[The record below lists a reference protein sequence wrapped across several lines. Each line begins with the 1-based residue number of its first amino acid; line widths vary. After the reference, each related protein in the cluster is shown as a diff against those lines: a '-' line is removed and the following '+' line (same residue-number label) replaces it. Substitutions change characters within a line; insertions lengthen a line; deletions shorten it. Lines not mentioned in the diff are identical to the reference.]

1 MHMTRALSHEKKESI
16 FDMVDDVEFYE
27 IHFTYLSTRLA
38 FYLLLS
44 RVELDMLY
52 VSKRGQSYQSAP
64 WKRTVHSRVFP
75 LSQEENL
82 KMDHWDLRFE
92 SYWFYEKM
100 EFDEIACL
108 PSDQNNTYGIS
119 STEIFHMSD
128 KKWKNMDGAGG
139 GFYDP

>member
-1 MHMTRALSHEKKESI
+1 
-16 FDMVDDVEFYE
+16 
-27 IHFTYLSTRLA
+27 
-38 FYLLLS
+38 
-44 RVELDMLY
+44 
-52 VSKRGQSYQSAP
+52 
-64 WKRTVHSRVFP
+64 
-75 LSQEENL
+75 
-82 KMDHWDLRFE
+82 
-92 SYWFYEKM
+92 M